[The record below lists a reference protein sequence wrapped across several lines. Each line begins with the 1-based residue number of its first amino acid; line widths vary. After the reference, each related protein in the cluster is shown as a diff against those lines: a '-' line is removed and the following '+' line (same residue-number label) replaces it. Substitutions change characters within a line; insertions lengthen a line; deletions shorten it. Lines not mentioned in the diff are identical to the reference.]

1 VKFKKSQIKTLY
13 RKVRKRIIPKR
24 KIHFDQSGVIP
35 YRRKNGKLE
44 VLLVT
49 SIKKGNWIIPKGFIE
64 YHLSP
69 FQSAKKEAFEEAGL
83 KGGNGTKILG
93 SYKVKKNGSELLT
106 KIYSMKVT
114 RVFKDYPEKNLRKRK
129 WFSISDAAKKVEI
142 DEVARMIRKLGR
154 LQRRKSTR

>member
-1 VKFKKSQIKTLY
+1 MK
-13 RKVRKRIIPKR
+13 RKIIRKR

-35 YRRKNGKLE
+35 YRKKNGRIE

-49 SIKKGNWIIPKGFIE
+49 SIKKRNWIIPKGFIE

-69 FQSAKKEAFEEAGL
+69 FQSAKKEAFEEAGV
-83 KGGNGTKILG
+83 KGNNPTKILG
-93 SYKVKKNGSELLT
+93 SYTVRKNGSELLT

-142 DEVARMIRKLGR
+142 KEIARMIRKLG
-154 LQRRKSTR
+154 KTSSYK